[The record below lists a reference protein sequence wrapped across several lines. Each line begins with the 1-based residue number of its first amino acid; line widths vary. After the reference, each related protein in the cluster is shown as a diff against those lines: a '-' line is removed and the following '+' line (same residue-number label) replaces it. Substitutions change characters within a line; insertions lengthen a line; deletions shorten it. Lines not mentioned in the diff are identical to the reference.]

1 MKRTPMNDN
10 AVQKPGRITRTL
22 GLPALVVFAIAQ
34 ASCSQV
40 SVMRGDI
47 TGLQK
52 VASQAERNGAI
63 RCAPRELATAKS
75 HLTFAETE
83 LDQGFVFKAKA
94 HLDIARANAHAAYD
108 LSPPQKCA
116 ERGLDDDTPVV
127 PPPRRLHRLQA
138 IATATDCSIRL
149 I

>member
-1 MKRTPMNDN
+1 MKRTTTKTNEN
-10 AVQKPGRITRTL
+10 VAKKPARITRTL
-22 GLPALVVFAIAQ
+22 GLSAFVVLTITQ

-47 TGLQK
+47 TGLTK
-52 VASQAERNGAI
+52 VAAQAERNGAI

-94 HLDIARANAHAAYD
+94 HLDIARANATAAYEIGR
-108 LSPPQKCA
+108 A
-116 ERGLDDDTPVV
+116 HV
-127 PPPRRLHRLQA
+127 
-138 IATATDCSIRL
+138 
-149 I
+149 

>member
-10 AVQKPGRITRTL
+10 TARKPARITRTL
-22 GLPALVVFAIAQ
+22 GLPALVVLAVTQ

-52 VASQAERNGAI
+52 VAAQAKNNGAI
-63 RCAPRELATAKS
+63 RCAPRELAMAES

-94 HLDIARANAHAAYD
+94 HLDIA
-108 LSPPQKCA
+108 
-116 ERGLDDDTPVV
+116 
-127 PPPRRLHRLQA
+127 
-138 IATATDCSIRL
+138 
-149 I
+149 